1 MKSTASAW
9 VFYCCTILTLQ
20 TALWSPLTYF
30 RTPFWRV
37 WVGWRS
43 WFVVWKVDYFL
54 NNAQGKV
61 RNTSLFTRYT
71 SAFLEVVIKIFHIP
85 LRNIISLSQ
94 NVFFLEVKTIINLMN
109 KFYRVSFI
117 SFSVKCIIKL

>member
-1 MKSTASAW
+1 M
-9 VFYCCTILTLQ
+9 YLEMQTI
-20 TALWSPLTYF
+20 
-30 RTPFWRV
+30 
-37 WVGWRS
+37 G
-43 WFVVWKVDYFL
+43 FL
-54 NNAQGKV
+54 D
-61 RNTSLFTRYT
+61 L
-71 SAFLEVVIKIFHIP
+71 VVIKIFHIP